1 MCLGSGKRREVIRPR
16 GGRTLQKVVVSD
28 TILTIFLYEDNVA
41 SYVIESV
48 LTSDGVMESL
58 PLKYLG
64 LAEFLLQIMA
74 VVREK
79 KYTESAFISGSL
91 RCIS

>member
-1 MCLGSGKRREVIRPR
+1 
-16 GGRTLQKVVVSD
+16 
-28 TILTIFLYEDNVA
+28 VA

-79 KYTESAFISGSL
+79 KYT
-91 RCIS
+91 